1 MASGDVAYLDN
12 PASVAYLDNAATTR
26 MRPEA
31 LEALVATTARCYG
44 NPSGA
49 HRLAREARRVLDD
62 ARDVMAAALGCEPGQ
77 IVFTAGGTEA
87 DNLAVLGV
95 HDRRGGVAV
104 CSAIEHH
111 AVLHATEHVGG
122 RVVGVRADGRI
133 DLDQLADSLDA
144 DVSIVSVMGANNE
157 SGIIQPLAQVAELVR
172 ERAPGAVLHTDA
184 VQAFPWLDVAD
195 QATPADLIAVS
206 AHKFGGPKGVGAL
219 VVRAGVELD
228 PQLIGGGQERDL
240 RSGTQN
246 VAGIAAMAAAAAAT
260 VATRS
265 DVVARIGTQRDRLAD
280 TLLAE
285 VPDTVESG
293 NRADKVAGSCHLC
306 FAGIESEAL
315 LFLLERSDLMASAAS
330 SCASGAQDPSHVLA
344 AMGYDR
350 ELAKGSLRL
359 SLGYDTTD
367 ADIDRA
373 LEVVPPAVAQLR
385 SAGR

>member
-1 MASGDVAYLDN
+1 M
-12 PASVAYLDNAATTR
+12 
-26 MRPEA
+26 
-31 LEALVATTARCYG
+31 
-44 NPSGA
+44 
-49 HRLAREARRVLDD
+49 
-62 ARDVMAAALGCEPGQ
+62 
-77 IVFTAGGTEA
+77 
-87 DNLAVLGV
+87 
-95 HDRRGGVAV
+95 
-104 CSAIEHH
+104 
-111 AVLHATEHVGG
+111 
-122 RVVGVRADGRI
+122 
-133 DLDQLADSLDA
+133 
-144 DVSIVSVMGANNE
+144 
-157 SGIIQPLAQVAELVR
+157 
-172 ERAPGAVLHTDA
+172 
-184 VQAFPWLDVAD
+184 
-195 QATPADLIAVS
+195 
-206 AHKFGGPKGVGAL
+206 
-219 VVRAGVELD
+219 
-228 PQLIGGGQERDL
+228 

-260 VATRS
+260 VATRT
-265 DVVARIGTQRDRLAD
+265 DVVTGIGTKRDRLAD

-285 VPDTVESG
+285 VPDTIESG